1 MKVGDMVMRK
11 TGTPEGVG
19 FFALKKARDQNKKTG
34 AGIILSKQMAGSPEH
49 MCLTVYYPKVNK
61 TYDIAESLMTV
72 LANA

>member
-11 TGTPEGVG
+11 TDEVPDWRQQV
-19 FFALKKARDQNKKTG
+19 ALDQNKKTG
-34 AGIILSKQMAGSPEH
+34 AGIILSKQMAGCPEH

-72 LANA
+72 LADA